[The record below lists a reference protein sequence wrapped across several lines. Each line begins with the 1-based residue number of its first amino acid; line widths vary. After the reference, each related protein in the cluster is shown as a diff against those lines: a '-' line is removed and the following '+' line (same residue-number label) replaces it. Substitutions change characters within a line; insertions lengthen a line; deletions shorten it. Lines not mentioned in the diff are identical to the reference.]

1 MFSQV
6 SKFILTVTVL
16 LLDIEVHCLLKKF
29 ITVPTTSLPACF
41 VNLKEST
48 CEARKNV
55 SKSLFILEIIKFYLF
70 RYSNVMASS
79 NAEA

>member
-1 MFSQV
+1 MKVTSFKIYTYSNCAVVRYRSALFS
-6 SKFILTVTVL
+6 KEI
-16 LLDIEVHCLLKKF
+16 
-29 ITVPTTSLPACF
+29 ITVPTTFLPACF

-55 SKSLFILEIIKFYLF
+55 SKSLFVLEIIKFYLF